1 MYCKMHGK
9 SVWKG
14 EADNFVVTGSWVLNS
29 KTLSCPPHRHQFLCS
44 TQWPKAPSVH
54 SLQSIAADR
63 ENHPSCLYIQLLW
76 AKVTWPELKR
86 PFQNLKLMWRSW
98 FLNLWWL
105 KLGEL
110 LSLGLSQALMPVV
123 CQGLLASQQPYKWE
137 LFWLCLLGPQLLLS
151 AFNFSM
157 CVHSSINASPP
168 PFPTPVGM
176 NFHSLRAS
184 PVPTVV
190 NKCFAIDFH
199 ANKI

>member
-14 EADNFVVTGSWVLNS
+14 EADNFVATGSWVLNS

-123 CQGLLASQQPYKWE
+123 CQGLLASQQ
-137 LFWLCLLGPQLLLS
+137 LINGSSSDCVSLGLSYCSQLLIS
-151 AFNFSM
+151 Q
-157 CVHSSINASPP
+157 CVFILLLMPALP
-168 PFPTPVGM
+168 PFPPLWEWIFIHCGPLQ
-176 NFHSLRAS
+176 FPL
-184 PVPTVV
+184 
-190 NKCFAIDFH
+190 
-199 ANKI
+199 